1 MPSLW
6 TFPGPRKLEK
16 KRYKITLGCEKAN
29 LFIFV
34 KCFDEPPSTTYDA
47 RVNGAPT
54 KPRTAALL
62 STWEHKDKDEYY
74 TKKFHIGYETT

>member
-1 MPSLW
+1 MY
-6 TFPGPRKLEK
+6 KL
-16 KRYKITLGCEKAN
+16 TLGCEKAN

-47 RVNGAPT
+47 KVKGAPT

-62 STWEHKDKDEYY
+62 STWKNKDMMNIIPKI
-74 TKKFHIGYETT
+74 FHIGYETT